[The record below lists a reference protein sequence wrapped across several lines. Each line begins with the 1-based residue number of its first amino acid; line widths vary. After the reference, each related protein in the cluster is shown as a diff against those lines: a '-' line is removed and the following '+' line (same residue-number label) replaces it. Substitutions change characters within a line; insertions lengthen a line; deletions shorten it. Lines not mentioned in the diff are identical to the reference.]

1 MDYNSKRNKM
11 RLPEYGRHIQTMV
24 DYCVSIED
32 KAERTRCAH
41 SIIGNMG
48 NMFPHLRDVNDFKH
62 KLWDHLAIMSDFKLD
77 IETPFEMPELKTL
90 NEKPK
95 KLAYN
100 NHRIKYRHYGRTIE
114 KIIEKATEMEEGE
127 LKQHLILLI
136 ASNMKKSLIT
146 WNNDF
151 PGDERVFSDMREMS
165 DNKLVIPDGIKIPE
179 QREGS
184 GISNTNP
191 TPSAA
196 TSNYSQNRTKK
207 KRTFKRHD
215 EQKN

>member
-1 MDYNSKRNKM
+1 M

-77 IETPFEMPELKTL
+77 IETPFELPELETL
-90 NEKPK
+90 NERPK

-100 NHRIKYRHYGRTIE
+100 NHRIRYRHYGRTIE
-114 KIIEKATEMEEGE
+114 KMIDKATEMEEGD
-127 LKQHLILLI
+127 LKHHLILLI
-136 ASNMKKSLIT
+136 ANNMKKSLLT

-165 DNKLVIPDGIKIPE
+165 GNKLVIPENLKIPE
-179 QREGS
+179 QRES
-184 GISNTNP
+184 NGISNTNP
-191 TPSAA
+191 TPS
-196 TSNYSQNRTKK
+196 SNYSQNRNKK

>member
-1 MDYNSKRNKM
+1 MM

-24 DYCVSIED
+24 DHCVSIED

-77 IETPFEMPELKTL
+77 IETPFELPEIKTL
-90 NEKPK
+90 NERPK

-100 NHRIKYRHYGRTIE
+100 NHRIRYRHYGRTIE
-114 KIIEKATEMEEGE
+114 KMIDKATEMEEGD
-127 LKQHLILLI
+127 LKDHLILLI
-136 ASNMKKSLIT
+136 ANNMKKSLIT

-165 DNKLVIPDGIKIPE
+165 GNKLVIPENLKIPE
-179 QREGS
+179 QRES
-184 GISNTNP
+184 NGISNTNP
-191 TPSAA
+191 TPS
-196 TSNYSQNRTKK
+196 SNYSQNRNKK

>member
-1 MDYNSKRNKM
+1 M

-77 IETPFEMPELKTL
+77 IDTPFELPELKTL
-90 NEKPK
+90 NERPQ
-95 KLAYN
+95 KLPYN

-114 KIIEKATEMEEGE
+114 KMIDKAAEMEEGD
-127 LKQHLILLI
+127 LKHHLILLI
-136 ASNMKKSLIT
+136 ANNMKKSLLT

-151 PGDERVFSDMREMS
+151 PGDERVFSDMKEMS
-165 DNKLVIPDGIKIPE
+165 GDKLVIPENLKIPE
-179 QREGS
+179 QREGN

-191 TPSAA
+191 TPS
-196 TSNYSQNRTKK
+196 SNYSQNRNKK

>member
-1 MDYNSKRNKM
+1 M

-24 DYCVSIED
+24 DHCVSIED
-32 KAERTRCAH
+32 KAERTRYAH

-77 IETPFEMPELKTL
+77 IETPFELPEEKTL
-90 NEKPK
+90 HERPK

-100 NHRIKYRHYGRTIE
+100 NHRIRYRHYGRTIE
-114 KIIEKATEMEEGE
+114 KMIDKAAEMEDGD
-127 LKQHLILLI
+127 LKEHLILLI
-136 ASNMKKSLIT
+136 ANNMKKSLIT

-151 PGDERVFSDMREMS
+151 PGDDRVFSDMREMS
-165 DNKLVIPDGIKIPE
+165 GNKLVIPDDIKIPE
-179 QREGS
+179 QRES
-184 GISNTNP
+184 NGISNTSQS
-191 TPSAA
+191 TPH
-196 TSNYSQNRTKK
+196 SQNRGKK

-215 EQKN
+215 DHRN